1 MDSATDADRLARYD
15 RFAEEIR
22 AEFAGTRKRLAD
34 LRAQDKVKTATYQ
47 QLFANRMT
55 LEGIDRRLRNAG
67 L

>member
-1 MDSATDADRLARYD
+1 MNSATDADRLARYD
-15 RFAEEIR
+15 HFVAGIR
-22 AEFAGTRKRLAD
+22 AELADTRKRLAD

>member
-1 MDSATDADRLARYD
+1 MDSATDADRLAR
-15 RFAEEIR
+15 FAEEIR
-22 AEFAGTRKRLAD
+22 AEFADTRKRLAD

>member
-22 AEFAGTRKRLAD
+22 AEFADTRKRLAD

-47 QLFANRMT
+47 QLFASRMT